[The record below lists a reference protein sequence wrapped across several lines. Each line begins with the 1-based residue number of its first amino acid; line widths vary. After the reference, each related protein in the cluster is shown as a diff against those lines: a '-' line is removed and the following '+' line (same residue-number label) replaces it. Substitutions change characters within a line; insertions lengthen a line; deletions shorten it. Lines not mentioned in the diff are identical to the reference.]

1 MRHRVKSS
9 RLNRPKDQLRSLL
22 ANMTVSVILYE
33 KIKTT
38 QAKAKLVRSMVDQM
52 ITIAKK
58 KEPLQAVRALNQ
70 VLPDANAVKKLL
82 QELKIRYK
90 DRPSGFTRTT
100 KIGFRVGD
108 AAPMAQLELIQ

>member
-1 MRHRVKSS
+1 MRHRVKSK
-9 RLNRPKDQLRSLL
+9 RLNRPKDQLYSML
-22 ANMTVSVILYE
+22 ANLTVSVILYE

-38 QAKAKLVRSMVDQM
+38 QAKAKLVRSMVDKM

-58 KEPLQAVRALNQ
+58 KEPIQAVRALNQ
-70 VLPDANAVKKLL
+70 ALPDPNAVKKLL
-82 QELKIRYK
+82 QELKVRYK

-108 AAPMAQLELIQ
+108 AAPMARIELIQ